1 MFYGT
6 NRLQGEFVNPKLME
20 SIGLGSNNSI
30 VTACAGFEAIIGKS
44 LGENTLN
51 PNSSRWMKSTFEDTN
66 LVRQN
71 QGAVDLEKAFETQ
84 RLCVS
89 KEEMIR
95 MASGKEA
102 AESAMKV
109 ARDSGGDFTIWTAGG
124 KSSTFRQPPAS
135 VNEWSR
141 VAGILIRS
149 LIRCCEG
156 HRRDEVLH
164 QQMLPSGSCGFH
176 DQSI

>member
-30 VTACAGFEAIIGKS
+30 VTACAGLEAIIGKS

-71 QGAVDLEKAFETQ
+71 QAQLEQWTSK
-84 RLCVS
+84 RLS
-89 KEEMIR
+89 KLSDSAKKEEMIR

-124 KSSTFRQPPAS
+124 KSSTFQTT
-135 VNEWSR
+135 
-141 VAGILIRS
+141 
-149 LIRCCEG
+149 
-156 HRRDEVLH
+156 
-164 QQMLPSGSCGFH
+164 SCFC
-176 DQSI
+176 Q